1 MFPIGDDNTQR
12 RSLPVVTYA
21 LIAANLVFF
30 LIELS
35 GGGRKQMLIPFTQGA
50 VPEID
55 IDGGRIV
62 IDPVAAGLV
71 SDDDDDEGP
80 GDEDGRP

>member
-1 MFPIGDDNTQR
+1 
-12 RSLPVVTYA
+12 
-21 LIAANLVFF
+21 
-30 LIELS
+30 
-35 GGGRKQMLIPFTQGA
+35 MLIPFTQGA

-80 GDEDGRP
+80 GDQDGRP